1 MKKRYLTTGIAVI
14 AFILLFLY
22 ANIYEVDVIPE
33 PGKDKPV
40 QLAATAN
47 TDVRALAWQTGGAP
61 EIRLEAAG
69 TGSDKKFTIV
79 KPRALRADNDV
90 TAGIIRAFSDLQSD
104 LTITATETAS
114 FGFGSDSP
122 RLTIESGSTTTV
134 LTLGHQAPVGGSV
147 YVQRK
152 DDPNVYVVDNSVVT
166 AFRKSLPD
174 LRDKALF
181 TEDFTDIASVT
192 VVNGSTTFELAKT
205 STGWDMSAPA
215 NMPADAGEVSSLI
228 FGIRD
233 LKADRFVDESTPES
247 AVQGFD
253 TPSYKVVMRTPAGK
267 LFECAVGAENDG
279 FAAVKRSGDEEV
291 YLVSMASLARV
302 KKDFTALRTKDL
314 PAMPP
319 LEVKHLSMRVGTETF
334 ELALAS
340 NTWSFDGRTIDKGHV
355 ESVLQAYAN
364 CRVKEFLSDDEKK
377 AHGLDDVKTCD
388 RLVLKSD
395 KAERTILFG
404 AHEEIEVI
412 IQLEGEKE
420 LYRIP
425 RLLHSSILNLADE
438 LRKKPE
444 PPPAA
449 TASPAAAP
457 ASASIPTPT
466 SNK

>member
-47 TDVRALAWQTGGAP
+47 ADVRSLTWQAGGAP

-69 TGSDKKFTIV
+69 TGSDKTFSIV
-79 KPRALRADNDV
+79 KPRSCRADNDV
-90 TAGIIRAFSDLQSD
+90 AAGIIRAFSDLQSD
-104 LTITATETAS
+104 LTITATDTAS

-122 RLTIESGSTTTV
+122 RLTIETGSAATV

-152 DDPNVYVVDNSVVT
+152 DDPNVYVVGNSVVT
-166 AFRKSLPD
+166 AFRKSISD
-174 LRDKALF
+174 LRDKAIF

-192 VVNGSTTFELAKT
+192 VVSGSATFELAKT
-205 STGWDMSAPA
+205 STGWNMSAPVS
-215 NMPADAGEVSSLI
+215 MPADAGEVSSLI
-228 FGIRD
+228 FGIHD
-233 LKADRFVDESTPES
+233 LKADRFVEESTPES

-267 LFECAVGAENDG
+267 AFEFAIGAENDG
-279 FAAVKRSGDEEV
+279 FAAVKRSGDDEV
-291 YLVSMASLARV
+291 YLVSLTSLARV

-319 LEVKHLSMRVGTETF
+319 LEVKQLSMRVGTETF

-340 NTWSFDGRTIDKGHV
+340 DTWKYDGRTIDKSRV

-364 CRVKEFLSDDEKK
+364 CRVQEFLSDDEKK
-377 AHGLDDVKTCD
+377 AHGLEDVKTCD

-395 KAERTILFG
+395 KAERSVLFG

-412 IQLEGEKE
+412 IRLEGEKE

-425 RLLHSSILNLADE
+425 RLLHSSILNLSDE
-438 LRKKPE
+438 LRKKTE

-449 TASPAAAP
+449 TASPAVAP
-457 ASASIPTPT
+457 ASGAMPAPV

>member
-1 MKKRYLTTGIAVI
+1 MRV
-14 AFILLFLY
+14 
-22 ANIYEVDVIPE
+22 
-33 PGKDKPV
+33 
-40 QLAATAN
+40 
-47 TDVRALAWQTGGAP
+47 LAWQAGGVP
-61 EIRLEAAG
+61 DIRLEAAG
-69 TGSDKKFTIV
+69 TGADKKFSIV
-79 KPRALRADNDV
+79 KPRPLRADNDV
-90 TAGIIRAFSDLQSD
+90 AAGIIRSFSDLQSD
-104 LTITATETAS
+104 LTITATQPAS

-122 RLTIESGSTTTV
+122 RITIETGSATIV

-152 DDPNVYVVDNSVVT
+152 DDPNVYVVGNSVVT
-166 AFRKSLPD
+166 AFRKSLSD
-174 LRDKALF
+174 LRDKAIF

-192 VVNGSTTFELAKT
+192 VVNGSATFELAKT
-205 STGWDMSAPA
+205 STGWDMSAPVG
-215 NMPADAGEVSSLI
+215 MPADAGEVSALI
-228 FGIRD
+228 YGIHD
-233 LKADRFVDESTPES
+233 LKADRFAEESTPES

-253 TPSYKVVMRTPAGK
+253 APSYKVVMRTPAGTT
-267 LFECAVGAENDG
+267 FEFAVGAENDG

-291 YLVSMASLARV
+291 YLVSLASLARV

-319 LEVKHLSMRVGTETF
+319 LDVKHLSMRVGTETF
-334 ELALAS
+334 ELVRAS
-340 NTWSFDGRTIDKGHV
+340 DTWKYEGRTVDKSHV
-355 ESVLQAYAN
+355 EGVLQAYAN
-364 CRVKEFLSDDEKK
+364 CRVQEFLSDDEKK

-395 KAERTILFG
+395 RAGRTVFFG

-449 TASPAAAP
+449 TASAPAAP
-457 ASASIPTPT
+457 ASAAVPAAVP
-466 SNK
+466 NK

>member
-1 MKKRYLTTGIAVI
+1 MKKRYLTTGIAVV

-47 TDVRALAWQTGGAP
+47 ADVRTLVWQSGGAP
-61 EIRLEAAG
+61 EIRLESVG
-69 TGSDKKFTIV
+69 TGTDKKFSIV
-79 KPRALRADNDV
+79 KPRACRADNDV
-90 TAGIIRAFSDLQSD
+90 AAGIIRTFSDLQSE
-104 LTITATETAS
+104 LTITATEPVS

-122 RLTIESGSTTTV
+122 RLTIEIGSAATV
-134 LTLGHQAPVGGSV
+134 LTLGHEAPVGGSV

-152 DDPNVYVVDNSVVT
+152 DDPNVYVVNNGVVT
-166 AFRKSLPD
+166 AFRKTLSD
-174 LRDKALF
+174 LRDKAIF
-181 TEDFTDIASVT
+181 TEDFTDVASVT
-192 VVNGSTTFELAKT
+192 VESGSATFELAKT
-205 STGWDMSAPA
+205 STGWVMTAPVS
-215 NMPADAGEVSSLI
+215 MPADAGEVSALI
-228 FGIRD
+228 YGIHD
-233 LKADRFVDESTPES
+233 LKADRFIEESTPES
-247 AVQGFD
+247 TVQGFD
-253 TPSYKVVMRTPAGK
+253 RPSYKVVMRTPAGK
-267 LFECAVGAENDG
+267 TFEFVVGTENEG
-279 FAAVKRSGDEEV
+279 FAAVKRSGDDEA
-291 YLVSMASLARV
+291 YLVSLTSLARV

-334 ELALAS
+334 ELGLAS
-340 NTWSFDGRTIDKGHV
+340 DTWKYDGRTIDKSHV
-355 ESVLQAYAN
+355 EGVLQAYAN
-364 CRVKEFLSDDEKK
+364 CRVQEFLPVEERK
-377 AHGLDDVKTCD
+377 AHGLDEPKSCD
-388 RLVLKSD
+388 RLVLESD
-395 KAERTILFG
+395 KAERTVLFG
-404 AHEEIEVI
+404 NEEEIEVV

-449 TASPAAAP
+449 PASAPLAP
-457 ASASIPTPT
+457 ASAAISAPI

>member
-1 MKKRYLTTGIAVI
+1 MKKRYLTTVIAVI

-22 ANIYEVDVIPE
+22 ANIYEADVIPE

-47 TDVRALAWQTGGAP
+47 ADVRALAWQAGGAP
-61 EIRLEAAG
+61 EIRIEAVG
-69 TGSDKKFTIV
+69 TGSEKKFSIV

-90 TAGIIRAFSDLQSD
+90 AAGIIRAFSDLQSD
-104 LTITATETAS
+104 LTITATETLS

-122 RLTIESGSTTTV
+122 RLTIETGSATTV
-134 LTLGHQAPVGGSV
+134 LTLGQQAPVGGSV

-166 AFRKSLPD
+166 AFRKSLSD
-174 LRDKALF
+174 LRDKAIF

-205 STGWDMSAPA
+205 STGWDMSAPVA
-215 NMPADAGEVSSLI
+215 MPADAGEVSSLI
-228 FGIRD
+228 FGIHD
-233 LKADRFVDESTPES
+233 LKVDRFVEESTPES
-247 AVQGFD
+247 AVKGFD

-267 LFECAVGAENDG
+267 TFEFAVGAEKDG
-279 FAAVKRSGDEEV
+279 FAAVKRSGDDEA
-291 YLVSMASLARV
+291 YLVSLTSLARV
-302 KKDFTALRTKDL
+302 KKDFTALRNKNL

-340 NTWSFDGRTIDKGHV
+340 NTWSFDGRTIDKSHV

-364 CRVKEFLSDDEKK
+364 CRVQEFLSDDEKK

-395 KAERTILFG
+395 KAERTVFFG

-444 PPPAA
+444 PPQAA
-449 TASPAAAP
+449 TASAPAAP
-457 ASASIPTPT
+457 ASAAVPAPVP
-466 SNK
+466 NK

>member
-22 ANIYEVDVIPE
+22 ANVYEVDVIPE

-47 TDVRALAWQTGGAP
+47 ADVRALAWQAGGVP
-61 EIRLEAAG
+61 EIRLEANG
-69 TGSDKKFTIV
+69 TGSDKKFSIV
-79 KPRALRADNDV
+79 KPRACRADNDV
-90 TAGIIRAFSDLQSD
+90 AAGIIRAFSDLQSD

-114 FGFGSDSP
+114 FGLGSDSP
-122 RLTIESGSTTTV
+122 RLTIEIGSTATV
-134 LTLGHQAPVGGSV
+134 LTLGHPAPVGGSV

-166 AFRKSLPD
+166 AFRKSLSD
-174 LRDKALF
+174 LRDKAIF

-192 VVNGSTTFELAKT
+192 VVNGSATFELAKT
-205 STGWDMSAPA
+205 STGWDMSAPVS
-215 NMPADAGEVSSLI
+215 MPADAGEVSSLI
-228 FGIRD
+228 YGIHD
-233 LKADRFVDESTPES
+233 LKADRFVEESTPES

-267 LFECAVGAENDG
+267 TFEFAVGAENDG
-279 FAAVKRSGDEEV
+279 FAAVKRSGDEET
-291 YLVSMASLARV
+291 YLVSLTSLARV
-302 KKDFTALRTKDL
+302 KKDFAALRTKDL

-319 LEVKHLSMRVGTETF
+319 LDVKHLSMRVGTETF
-334 ELALAS
+334 ELTLS
-340 NTWSFDGRTIDKGHV
+340 SGTWKLEGRTIDKSHIEG
-355 ESVLQAYAN
+355 VLQSYAN
-364 CRVKEFLSDDEKK
+364 CRIQEFLPDDERK
-377 AHGLDDVKTCD
+377 AHGLDDVKACD

-395 KAERTILFG
+395 KTERTVFFG
-404 AHEEIEVI
+404 AHEEIEVVI
-412 IQLEGEKE
+412 RLEGEKE

-444 PPPAA
+444 PTPAE
-449 TASPAAAP
+449 TASAPANPASATTP
-457 ASASIPTPT
+457 ASAS
-466 SNK
+466 K